1 MSRLII
7 EKVNDMSKAALLIID
22 VQNCMFNPV
31 EPVYNS
37 TALLGNLQSLIDR
50 ARASNTP
57 VIYVQHNGP
66 AGAPHAPGE
75 PGWALHPA
83 IAPRPDETIVQKTTP
98 DSFYQTTLQE
108 ELSRRGIQQLVM
120 AGIQTDYCVDTTC
133 RRAASEGYNV
143 TLVSDAHSTW
153 GDSGLRAEQII
164 AHHNQVLGNWF
175 AKLATTESVQFGEAA

>member
-1 MSRLII
+1 
-7 EKVNDMSKAALLIID
+7 MSKAALLIID

-31 EPVYNS
+31 EPVYQS
-37 TALLGNLQSLIDR
+37 ETLLAHLQSLIDR

-66 AGAPHAPGE
+66 AGAPHAPSE
-75 PGWALHPA
+75 PGWAIHPA
-83 IAPRPDETIVQKTTP
+83 IAPQPGETIVQKTMP
-98 DSFYQTTLQE
+98 DSFYQTTLKT
-108 ELSRRGIQQLVM
+108 ELSARGIEQLVI

-133 RRAASEGYNV
+133 RRAVSEGYAV

-153 GDSGLRAEQII
+153 GDSGLSAEQII
-164 AHHNQVLGNWF
+164 AHHNAVLGNWF

>member
-1 MSRLII
+1 MQ
-7 EKVNDMSKAALLIID
+7 KTALLIID

-37 TALLGNLQSLIDR
+37 TVLLDNLQSLIHR
-50 ARASNTP
+50 ARGSDTP

-75 PGWALHPA
+75 PGWAIHPA
-83 IAPRPDETIVQKTTP
+83 ITPQPGETIVQKTTP
-98 DSFYQTTLQE
+98 DSFYQTTLKA
-108 ELSRRGIQQLVM
+108 ELSSNGIEQLVI

-133 RRAASEGYNV
+133 RRAVSEGYTV

-153 GDSGLRAEQII
+153 GDSGLSAEQII

-175 AKLATTESVQFGEAA
+175 AKLAPTNTIQFEG

>member
-1 MSRLII
+1 MQ
-7 EKVNDMSKAALLIID
+7 KTALLIID
-22 VQNCMFNPV
+22 VQNCMFNPA

-37 TALLGNLQSLIDR
+37 TVLLERLLWLINQ
-50 ARASNTP
+50 ARASDTP

-66 AGAPHAPGE
+66 TGAPHAPGE
-75 PGWALHPA
+75 PGWAIHPA
-83 IAPRPDETIVQKTTP
+83 IAPQAGETIVQKTTP
-98 DSFYQTTLQE
+98 DSFYQTTLKA
-108 ELSRRGIQQLVM
+108 ELAAKGIEQLVI

-153 GDSGLRAEQII
+153 GDGGLSAEQII

-175 AKLATTESVQFGEAA
+175 AKLVSTESVQFGEVA

>member
-1 MSRLII
+1 MKR
-7 EKVNDMSKAALLIID
+7 KAEAMQKTALLIID

-37 TALLGNLQSLIDR
+37 TALLANLQSLIDR

-66 AGAPHAPGE
+66 TGAPHAPGE
-75 PGWALHPA
+75 PGWAIHPA
-83 IAPRPDETIVQKTTP
+83 IAPVSGETIVQKTTP
-98 DSFYQTTLQE
+98 DSFYKTTLKG
-108 ELSRRGIQQLVM
+108 ELSRRGIEQVVM

-133 RRAASEGYNV
+133 RRAVSEGYNV

-153 GDSGLRAEQII
+153 GDSGLSAEQII

-175 AKLATTESVQFGEAA
+175 AKLATTESVQFEEAAHGTG

>member
-1 MSRLII
+1 MQ
-7 EKVNDMSKAALLIID
+7 KTALLIID

-37 TALLGNLQSLIDR
+37 TGLLANLQSLIDR

-75 PGWALHPA
+75 PGWAIHPA
-83 IAPRPDETIVQKTTP
+83 IAPQLGETIVQKTTP
-98 DSFYQTTLQE
+98 DSFYQTTLKE
-108 ELSRRGIQQLVM
+108 ALSSNGIEQLVI

-133 RRAASEGYNV
+133 RRAVSEGYQV

-153 GDSGLRAEQII
+153 GDSGLSAEQII
-164 AHHNQVLGNWF
+164 AHHNGVLGNWF
-175 AKLATTESVQFGEAA
+175 AKLVTTATVKFEESEYDTR

>member
-1 MSRLII
+1 MK
-7 EKVNDMSKAALLIID
+7 KVALLLID
-22 VQNCMFNPV
+22 VQNCMFDPA
-31 EPVYNS
+31 PVYNS
-37 TALLGNLQSLIDR
+37 AALLERLQSLIDR

-75 PGWALHPA
+75 PGWAIHPA
-83 IAPRPDETIVQKTTP
+83 IAPRSGETIVQKTTP
-98 DSFYQTTLQE
+98 DSFYQTTLKV
-108 ELSRRGIQQLVM
+108 ELAAKDIEQLVI

-133 RRAASEGYNV
+133 RRAMSEGYAV

-153 GDSGLRAEQII
+153 GDSGLSAEQII

-175 AKLATTESVQFGEAA
+175 ATLATTESVQFGETAL

>member
-1 MSRLII
+1 MR
-7 EKVNDMSKAALLIID
+7 KTALLIID
-22 VQNCMFNPV
+22 VQNCMFDPAS
-31 EPVYNS
+31 PVYNS
-37 TALLGNLQSLIDR
+37 AVLLERLQTLIDR
-50 ARASNTP
+50 ARASRTP

-98 DSFYQTTLQE
+98 DSFYQTTLKE
-108 ELSRRGIQQLVM
+108 ELSRRGIEQLVL

-175 AKLATTESVQFGEAA
+175 AKLATTESVQFGEAAL